1 MSFVLTS
8 HLICATILLVD
19 FPKHF
24 RVFVNL
30 LVSMKSF
37 THTDHHLSV
46 KNHYDQSPNFQE
58 KNMPYNSWQME
69 GCEEEDSGMRAL
81 AYVGWYWSLH
91 GVWGAISRP
100 KENGLH
106 F

>member
-8 HLICATILLVD
+8 HLLCATILLVY

-37 THTDHHLSV
+37 TCTDHHLSV
-46 KNHYDQSPNFQE
+46 QNHYDQSPNFQE
-58 KNMPYNSWQME
+58 KICTKTYGKW
-69 GCEEEDSGMRAL
+69 RVAKKRIVAL
-81 AYVGWYWSLH
+81 AYVGWCWSTLH